1 MRELLLERRYS
12 IPVQRYRSRSKMI
25 RTRLKQLSLY
35 GEASTVHCYASM
47 HGRREPD
54 TFPLLEEMIS
64 EGKKVVVPV
73 TNFSDKSLRHIR
85 LRSTDELSPNRW
97 GVPEPAGGEEVPVRD
112 FDLVIVPMV
121 GGDPRGNRLG
131 YGEGFYDRFLAN
143 VECPA
148 VGLLFEE
155 CYVDELPS
163 EPFDVRLDTIV
174 TDRKVVTAK

>member
-1 MRELLLERRYS
+1 MRELLLERRGS
-12 IPVQRYRSRSKMI
+12 IPEQRYRSRSEMI
-25 RTRLKQLSLY
+25 RTRLKQLALY
-35 GEASTVHCYASM
+35 GEASTIHCYAAM

-54 TFPLLEEMIS
+54 TFPLIEEMIS

-73 TNFSDKSLRHIR
+73 TNFSDKSLRHFR

-97 GVPEPAGGEEVPVRD
+97 GVPEPAGGEEVPIRD

-121 GGDPRGNRLG
+121 GGDSGGNRLG

-143 VECPA
+143 VECPT

-155 CYVDELPS
+155 CYVEELPS
-163 EPFDVRLDTIV
+163 EPFDVQLDIIV
-174 TDRKVVTAK
+174 TDRKVVTAQ